1 MTLLVDR
8 VSKRRYNTYMNKA
21 LELILGL
28 PGVILFCIAI
38 VAGVSMTSTG
48 TSPKEECEAAGGR
61 YVQTMKSYH
70 TCKKESK

>member
-1 MTLLVDR
+1 
-8 VSKRRYNTYMNKA
+8 MNKA

-38 VAGVSMTSTG
+38 VVGISMLPNGPSE
-48 TSPKEECEAAGGR
+48 KEQCEAQGGR

-70 TCKKESK
+70 TCKMPKMVL